1 MINKITIQNFQS
13 HTDSVLE
20 LSPGVNVIT
29 GSSDNG
35 KSAIVKAL
43 RWLVRGKPMGDEFRN
58 WNGGDVEVSASLTDG
73 TIITKTK
80 TKSETLYRIN
90 DNKPLVGADVP
101 EEIQKIFN
109 ITDIN
114 LHQQLTLPFL
124 LTETPGN
131 VAKHFSC
138 IARIDQIHKT
148 EKGINGAISRINH
161 SIEKHEN
168 DIKKHT
174 QELQEFPDLVKIEI
188 ELEVLENLETKRN
201 QVSKSISDLN
211 ILIRHIDT
219 VDERIEND
227 SKLLIFEEEVD
238 NLLLQI
244 RERDSKS
251 SQILQL
257 TKVIGS
263 IKTTDDKIKEFS
275 KKIQHEKAIDDI
287 LLRIEESRV
296 ITANL
301 RALNELVD
309 KVYYLDK
316 ELVKTEETALQIEAR
331 FKKEFPSVCPLCNTP
346 KKEIKL

>member
-80 TKSETLYRIN
+80 TKSETLYQIN

-316 ELVKTEETALQIEAR
+316 ELVKTEETALQMEAQ